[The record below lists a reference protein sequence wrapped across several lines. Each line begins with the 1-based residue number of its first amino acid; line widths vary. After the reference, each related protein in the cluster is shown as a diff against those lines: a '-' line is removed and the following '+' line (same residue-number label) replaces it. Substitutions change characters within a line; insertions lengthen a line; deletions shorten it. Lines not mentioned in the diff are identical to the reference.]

1 MTTVVSLAASDAT
14 TIVNLPDRNYGG
26 RNPASIGSGSTGRL
40 YYVYFNRSFPL
51 GATIVS
57 AKLRV
62 YQRGAATGGA
72 RTLYVRRVDSDW
84 KESTITYGDSPAITG
99 AETQVTQGDSAIDGR
114 VWELDVTAQ
123 MQAVADGA
131 PWYGLRLRSSI
142 ATLLYIYARENP
154 DLQPTLEVEWS
165 DAPDAPA
172 VLAPSNGR
180 AVSIA
185 RPLLSFDYSD
195 VSDDA
200 MSAYQLQMHTSDSWS
215 APSYDSGTVAASEP
229 LHQVTFDIAAGETW
243 WWRARVRDATNL
255 WSAWSDAVSFTRA
268 GRPTVTI
275 TNPGAAPANVY
286 DPRPVFSWTVAGGT
300 QTAFQVFVT
309 DPTDPTEIL
318 WTSGRTTTAIGSIQ
332 LGAGT
337 VLSPGQSYRMV
348 LRVWDTVAR
357 EGTPGDP
364 AYTEVSRTF
373 TFGLSGSV
381 GAVTNFTAT
390 PGDGTPSVTLEWRRT
405 QQPDSFT
412 IVRDGKTIATG
423 LDPALLFIS
432 GTTYRW
438 TDATPAPRV
447 EHTYTVLAVDGQS
460 ASAGNPTAVATT
472 TPNGTWLSSLDG
484 SVRVSLAKASNVSTN
499 ASEISEVHK
508 PLGAKNPVLITQ
520 AVFGREGTVDGA
532 IKARH
537 GATYAQEM
545 TAWDTL
551 MDRKKYPRGTT
562 MVLTTVDTSMRV
574 FIYDTVKAIKHDLAE
589 FCDVSFSY
597 CELL

>member
-1 MTTVVSLAASDAT
+1 MTTVVSLAASDAS

-62 YQRGAATGGA
+62 YQRGAATGGT
-72 RTLYVRRVDSDW
+72 RTLYVRRVDSRW
-84 KESTITYGDSPAITG
+84 EESKITYADSPAITG
-99 AETQVTQGDSAIDGR
+99 AETQVTQGDSAVDGR
-114 VWELDVTAQ
+114 VWELDVTPQ

-142 ATLLYIYARENP
+142 ATLLFIYARENP

-165 DAPDAPA
+165 DAPDAPS

-200 MSAYQLQMHTSDSWS
+200 MSAYQLQMHTSDSWT
-215 APSYDSGTVAASEP
+215 APSYDSGTVAAAEP
-229 LHQVTFDIAAGETW
+229 LHQVTFDVSAGATW
-243 WWRARVRDATNL
+243 WWRVRVRDTTNL
-255 WSAWSDAVSFTRA
+255 WSDWSDAVSFTRA

-275 TNPGAAPANVY
+275 TNPAASPANVY
-286 DPRPVFSWTVAGGT
+286 DPRPVFSWTVTGGT

-309 DPTDPTEIL
+309 DPIDPTEVL
-318 WTSGRTTTAIGSIQ
+318 WTSGRTTTAIGSVQ
-332 LGAGT
+332 LGADT
-337 VLSPGQSYRMV
+337 VLSPGESYRMV

-357 EGTPGDP
+357 EGTPADP
-364 AYTEVSRTF
+364 AYTEVTRTF

-381 GAVTNFTAT
+381 GAVTDLAAT
-390 PGDGTPSVTLEWRRT
+390 PGDGTPDVALEWRRT

-412 IVRDGKTIATG
+412 IVRNGKTIASG
-423 LDPALLFIS
+423 LDPAQLLVT
-432 GTTYRW
+432 GTTYQW
-438 TDATPAPRV
+438 VDTTASPRD
-447 EHTYTVLAVDGQS
+447 EHTYTVLAVDGGL
-460 ASAGNPTAVATT
+460 ASAGNPTDSATT
-472 TPNGTWLSSLDG
+472 RPTGLWLSSIDG
-484 SVRVSLAKASNVSTN
+484 ADRIRISGADPISFD
-499 ASEISEVHK
+499 ASEESEVYK

-520 AVFGREGTVDGA
+520 AVFGDTGRVNGHITDGKPVPLDDA
-532 IKARH
+532 KATWERL
-537 GATYAQEM
+537 TN
-545 TAWDTL
+545 
-551 MDRKKYPRGTT
+551 RKLYPRGTT
-562 MVLTTVDTSMRV
+562 MVLTGVDKSMRV
-574 FIYDTVKAIKHDLAE
+574 FIFNIPKPFKHDLIE
-589 FCDVSFSY
+589 RLPVSFSY